1 MEAQLGW
8 EGKTDLLYIFEE
20 LFLYHCSALL
30 QLYEKDVILILE
42 VGKERLR
49 EVKGKPKVT
58 LVIQRPEPRPPDSG
72 ACTCV
77 SCMGGRTTWMGCWG
91 GGGRQWEAEF
101 PLWIASWGW
110 DLLSLKGLAKG
121 SRTRQVPRRTMQA
134 HCEGLWWQSYRTKAS
149 QSKQKQKRRPQI
161 RSWGQTL
168 LDLCPP
174 DTVLPQGR
182 SHPSLRSQPAVS
194 WVFV

>member
-1 MEAQLGW
+1 M
-8 EGKTDLLYIFEE
+8 
-20 LFLYHCSALL
+20 
-30 QLYEKDVILILE
+30 QLYEKGVILILE

-58 LVIQRPEPRPPDSG
+58 LVIQRPEPMSPDSG
-72 ACTCV
+72 AYTCV
-77 SCMGGRTTWMGCWG
+77 SCMGGRTTWLGSWG

-101 PLWIASWGW
+101 PLWIASWSL

-149 QSKQKQKRRPQI
+149 
-161 RSWGQTL
+161 
-168 LDLCPP
+168 
-174 DTVLPQGR
+174 
-182 SHPSLRSQPAVS
+182 
-194 WVFV
+194 